1 MPKKPLDVATAVLRL
16 GRALA
21 ERGQPQRAF
30 QEMENVVGET
40 LGHRLFTILAW
51 RSDSGEVERLHTSRP
66 AEYPLL
72 GRKMMGPTPWGDL
85 VLRGG
90 KSWFGRSA
98 KDIIWAFP
106 DHELI
111 LSLGCESCLNVPVR
125 YDGQVLGV
133 VSVLHAA
140 ERYEDADLAALE
152 PLAQLLAPAFLM
164 DARSAASN

>member
-1 MPKKPLDVATAVLRL
+1 MPKKPLDVVTAARRL
-16 GRALA
+16 GEALA
-21 ERGQPQRAF
+21 ERGQPRPLF
-30 QEMENVVGET
+30 EEMEKVTGET

-51 RSDSGEVERLHTSRP
+51 RSESGEVERLHTSRP

-90 KSWFGRSA
+90 RSWFGRSA
-98 KDIIWAFP
+98 KDIVWAFP

-125 YDGQVLGV
+125 YDGRVLGV

-140 ERYEDADLAALE
+140 GRYEDADLAALE
-152 PLAQLLAPAFLM
+152 PLAQFLAPAFLM
-164 DARSAASN
+164 DA